1 MAIRIEIVGDSAE
14 EILYELKSLTA
25 NLKKQQDEKTT
36 KPAPEPKRESENV
49 DPKQFLGSKND
60 NEPPKA
66 EEPISAVTAVTLEEL
81 RKLAVDRSRAFGNK
95 AVKEILQNYGVDKI
109 TDLRPE
115 AYDLVYADLEAM
127 A

>member
-1 MAIRIEIVGDSAE
+1 MAIRIEVTGNNAAE
-14 EILYELKSLTA
+14 VIRDLLRLTTTLNQTGPTEPA
-25 NLKKQQDEKTT
+25 DKTIDNAT
-36 KPAPEPKRESENV
+36 TPEPPAPPA
-49 DPKQFLGSKND
+49 
-60 NEPPKA
+60 PKA
-66 EEPISAVTAVTLEEL
+66 APVAEAKADDPESTRTLEEI